1 MSGEKFNLVVV
12 VDDDIV
18 YLDTVALMLHTIGFK
33 QIKTYENGLDA
44 IDAIEND
51 RPDLVI
57 SDWDMPIMTGIDL
70 LMCVRN
76 DPDLVTVPFI
86 LNTGHLEQARRTE
99 AIRCGVTE
107 FLAKPFGFKGIKAI
121 VLRAMDQVD
130 EADREEVF
138 AAKRAS

>member
-1 MSGEKFNLVVV
+1 MSRKEFGAVVV
-12 VDDDIV
+12 VDDEAV
-18 YLDTVALMLHTIGFK
+18 YRNTVALMLHAIGFTE
-33 QIKTYENGLDA
+33 IKTYENGF
-44 IDAIEND
+44 DAIEAIEFD
-51 RPDLVI
+51 TPDLVI

-70 LMCVRN
+70 LMCVRD
-76 DPDLVTVPFI
+76 DPDLETVPFI

-107 FLAKPFGFKGIKAI
+107 FLAKPFGFKDIKAI

-138 AAKRAS
+138 ATKRAS